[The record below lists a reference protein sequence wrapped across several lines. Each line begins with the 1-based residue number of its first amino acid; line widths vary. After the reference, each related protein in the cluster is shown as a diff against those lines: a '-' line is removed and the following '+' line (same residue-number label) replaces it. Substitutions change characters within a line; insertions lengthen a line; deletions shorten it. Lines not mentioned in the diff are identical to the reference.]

1 MIILPL
7 PISRMVCQLITEVSN
22 TSQTKEINL
31 SNSPN
36 MIDKTIIAILRDFS
50 GRIHESGLKWLQTMD
65 MANSFKVE
73 YWFNQIHVRNIVQIR
88 HDCLYCYVF

>member
-36 MIDKTIIAILRDFS
+36 MIDKTIIAILRDF
-50 GRIHESGLKWLQTMD
+50 Q
-65 MANSFKVE
+65 V
-73 YWFNQIHVRNIVQIR
+73 
-88 HDCLYCYVF
+88 VFTSLV